1 MNPWGCRIA
10 CLWAGLCIGGNLIA
24 ASAKFQVASLPLS
37 TALEIGQVT
46 FRSVGLLEALLCVAL
61 IVLLFLRSHRFRIFC
76 TLPALLF
83 AVQWFAVMPVLHTR
97 TVAIISGSSLPPS
110 NVHFIYMILEFSK
123 VLFLVV
129 AGILLG
135 SEDNPRG
142 TRSNSQLI

>member
-1 MNPWGCRIA
+1 MNSWGSRIA

-24 ASAKFQVASLPLS
+24 VTAKFQVATLPLS

-46 FRSVGLLEALLCVAL
+46 FRSVGLLEAFLCVTL
-61 IVLLFLRSHRFRIFC
+61 IVLLFLRSHRFRILC
-76 TLPALLF
+76 MLPALLF
-83 AVQWFAVMPVLHTR
+83 AVQWLAVMPALHSR
-97 TVAIISGSSLPPS
+97 TVAIISGSSVPPS
-110 NVHFIYMILEFSK
+110 NDHFLYMILEFSK

-142 TRSNSQLI
+142 ARSNSPLI